1 MAFIR
6 ETLLF
11 EPWNYAKGTPKRGEI
26 WKGIASSLNQLTT
39 LHFKI
44 DDRAARDRINR
55 LEKNYIKNRN
65 DLDRASG
72 AEVEQEDELQIGI
85 AEIIQLLHESDLKQA
100 AEKEKKKVG
109 VEKELADAEEFR
121 LQSLETNG
129 ETRKRKVEDASG
141 SNKGGKGRRKS
152 EDTFDYLR
160 EKNTQELDFRKEELA
175 FKTAE
180 LEQRKIES
188 QTFKDMLL
196 QQQQQNAALMQQQQ
210 QVNVA
215 LLQFLTKK

>member
-1 MAFIR
+1 M
-6 ETLLF
+6 
-11 EPWNYAKGTPKRGEI
+11 
-26 WKGIASSLNQLTT
+26 
-39 LHFKI
+39 HFKI